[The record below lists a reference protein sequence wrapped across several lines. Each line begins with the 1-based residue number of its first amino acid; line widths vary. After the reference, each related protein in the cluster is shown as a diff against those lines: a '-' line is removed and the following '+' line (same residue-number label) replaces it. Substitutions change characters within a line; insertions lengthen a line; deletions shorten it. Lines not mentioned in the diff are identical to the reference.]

1 MFAEADDE
9 VVVCKGS
16 GLFEA
21 VHAFIDLNVYISLFV
36 NKIFQFVFMYY
47 FGW

>member
-9 VVVCKGS
+9 VVVCQNS

-21 VHAFIDLNVYISLFV
+21 VYAFIDLDVYISLFV
-36 NKIFQFVFMYY
+36 NKVFQFVFMYY